1 MKLKGVVLG
10 VLFTIVIVLTGRY
23 TYRLI
28 WAANLS
34 LNEAKVDVFI
44 GKAKALAN
52 K

>member
-34 LNEAKVDVFI
+34 LNEAKVDGLLVRIPILMPF
-44 GKAKALAN
+44 
-52 K
+52 